1 MYVNI
6 VILVKY
12 SVFIF
17 SINIYLYRENIL
29 INILYFWRLNMNKY
43 MIIRS
48 DNKSISPPMTKH
60 EAIIKLKEYNKKGIS
75 TYLVS
80 RSEYINIIYS
90 NKSNTSLSK

>member
-48 DNKSISPPMTKH
+48 DNKSISPPMSKH

-90 NKSNTSLSK
+90 NKYNTSLSK

>member
-1 MYVNI
+1 
-6 VILVKY
+6 
-12 SVFIF
+12 
-17 SINIYLYRENIL
+17 
-29 INILYFWRLNMNKY
+29 MNKY

-48 DNKSISPPMTKH
+48 DNKSISPPMSKH
-60 EAIIKLKEYNKKGIS
+60 EAIIKLNEYNKKGIS